1 MRCLVWVPTFR
12 GGDDSFANL
21 QNSVF
26 VGSETV
32 SDSDTP
38 GEFLVGIK
46 ISKVFNVVTNITIGE
61 EFP

>member
-1 MRCLVWVPTFR
+1 MFPVFVSTFR
-12 GGDDSFANL
+12 GGYAEL

-32 SDSDTP
+32 SDSSTP

-46 ISKVFNVVTNITIGE
+46 ISKVFPVKTNITIGE